1 MVPEHGA
8 KLKKVTCKML
18 IMAGRVKL
26 AQNKFYH
33 AQEHEHQV
41 ESHSSKP
48 KRSWFKF
55 WTRPRYDVPVSS
67 HHEDRAQKL
76 TTTGLSFRAQRPTT
90 SHYSST
96 SDITGIQLYAYAFLF
111 VASSV
116 VLFPVH

>member
-1 MVPEHGA
+1 MYPPSWEFRVVPEYGA

-33 AQEHEHQV
+33 AHEHEYQV
-41 ESHSSKP
+41 ESHSGKP

-67 HHEDRAQKL
+67 HHEDRAEEL
-76 TTTGLSFRAQRPTT
+76 TISPCGSI
-90 SHYSST
+90 
-96 SDITGIQLYAYAFLF
+96 ITLHEGIQLYAYAFLC
-111 VASSV
+111 VAIS
-116 VLFPVH
+116 